1 MLTISVLT
9 LSKTACALV
18 PFVQLL
24 VIQSDCCSA
33 HGKSGK
39 VQCFTPDTAI
49 RHPLLGV

>member
-1 MLTISVLT
+1 MLTISVRI
-9 LSKTACALV
+9 LSKTACVLV

-24 VIQSDCCSA
+24 VIQSDCFSA

-49 RHPLLGV
+49 RHPLIGV